1 MISEQK
7 KDEKLPSFPHS
18 AKDRVFFFFFLR
30 SSFGR
35 IKVMSPV
42 VERKHTPDIPWHI
55 YFAYQ
60 STGLYNKRFYWTVF
74 PIVIV

>member
-18 AKDRVFFFFFLR
+18 AKDRVFFVDFLR

-42 VERKHTPDIPWHI
+42 VERKHTPDI
-55 YFAYQ
+55 
-60 STGLYNKRFYWTVF
+60 T
-74 PIVIV
+74 

>member
-18 AKDRVFFFFFLR
+18 AKDRVFFVDFLR

-42 VERKHTPDIPWHI
+42 VERKYTPGI
-55 YFAYQ
+55 
-60 STGLYNKRFYWTVF
+60 T
-74 PIVIV
+74 